1 MCRERLEPLGLL
13 CTTFIGL
20 IKVHSI
26 PRSKAYEY
34 KTFHAKKKIW
44 VQVKTR
50 LEMLPL

>member
-20 IKVHSI
+20 IKVHLI

-34 KTFHAKKKIW
+34 KTFHAKKKFGY
-44 VQVKTR
+44 K
-50 LEMLPL
+50 